1 MKLGE
6 ENGNN
11 GELLHREIRVEK
23 LFNDAYVENSVQFN
37 NVEVTNKDGIAVI
50 SGIDFYNRKR
60 LFEFESE
67 IGFTSDGHLIKLHFS
82 LEGTYSYQPLSHI
95 KYLVQIPENHCNMF
109 YCPTTEGRDIFFNAN
124 ARVFEVYIKPNLLQ
138 KLLGDEYKSSFGKLE
153 EAISNANSF
162 VLWDK
167 SKFIPPQIRSKINEI
182 IQCPYK
188 GAIRKRYLESK
199 LTVLLIDFL
208 MGRQTSKISKNNV
221 KLLNSDY
228 MALVK
233 VEAHIRRNLK
243 QPLKIIELA
252 EIAGFNAT
260 KLKRDFKK
268 VYGMPVFKYI
278 TALRMEVAKTLITQ
292 DGASIAHAAYEVGYT
307 NPQHFTTAFKRTMGY
322 LPSILKQ
329 TIYSICSL
337 ILEVPTSLVGL

>member
-1 MKLGE
+1 MIKEVENDNRQSLHKKICVE
-6 ENGNN
+6 E
-11 GELLHREIRVEK
+11 
-23 LFNDAYVENSVQFN
+23 LFNDAYINNSVQYN
-37 NVEVTNKDGIAVI
+37 TVEVSNKDDIAFI
-50 SGIDFYNRKR
+50 TGIDFTSTKL
-60 LFEFESE
+60 LFEFDSE
-67 IGFTSDGHLIKLHFS
+67 IRVTSDEHLIKLHFS
-82 LEGTYSYQPLSHI
+82 LEGEYSYQPLSHI

-109 YCPTTEGRDIFFNAN
+109 YYPTTEGRDIFFKSNIK
-124 ARVFEVYIKPNLLQ
+124 VFEIYVKPILLQ
-138 KLLGDEYKSSFGKLE
+138 KLLGTDFAISFGKLQ
-153 EAISNANSF
+153 EAITNSNSF

-188 GAIRKRYLESK
+188 GEVRKRYLESK

-228 MALVK
+228 LALVK
-233 VEAHIRRNLK
+233 VEAYIRKNLK
-243 QPLKIIELA
+243 EPLKILDLS

-278 TALRMEVAKTLITQ
+278 TALRMDYAKTLITQ
-292 DGASIAHAAYEVGYT
+292 DGASIAHAAFEVGYA

-322 LPSILKQ
+322 VPSELKPAVQ
-329 TIYSICSL
+329 
-337 ILEVPTSLVGL
+337 

>member
-1 MKLGE
+1 MIKEVENDNRQSLHKKICVE
-6 ENGNN
+6 E
-11 GELLHREIRVEK
+11 
-23 LFNDAYVENSVQFN
+23 LFNDAYIDNSVQYN
-37 NVEVTNKDGIAVI
+37 TVEVSNKDDIAFI
-50 SGIDFYNRKR
+50 TGIDFTSTKL
-60 LFEFESE
+60 LFEFDSE
-67 IGFTSDGHLIKLHFS
+67 IRVTSDEHLIKLHFS
-82 LEGTYSYQPLSHI
+82 LEGEYSYQPLSHI

-109 YCPTTEGRDIFFNAN
+109 YYPTTLGRDIFFKSNIK
-124 ARVFEVYIKPNLLQ
+124 VFEIYVKPILLQ
-138 KLLGDEYKSSFGKLE
+138 KLLGTDFATSFSKLQE
-153 EAISNANSF
+153 VITNSNSF

-188 GAIRKRYLESK
+188 GEVRKRYLESK

-228 MALVK
+228 LALVK
-233 VEAHIRRNLK
+233 VEAYIRKNLK
-243 QPLKIIELA
+243 EPLKILDLS

-278 TALRMEVAKTLITQ
+278 TALRMDFAKTLITQ
-292 DGASIAHAAYEVGYT
+292 DGASIAHAAFEVGYA

-322 LPSILKQ
+322 LPSELKPAIQ
-329 TIYSICSL
+329 
-337 ILEVPTSLVGL
+337 